1 MEHKMVNGQMSEWCR
16 VRFDSWC
23 ERIPNLWRYETS
35 LTEIEAAYPLA
46 MSTIYRILSEHAIEM
61 NKVRT
66 RDATWWF
73 ITGIIVG
80 YVIGMVI

>member
-46 MSTIYRILSEHAIEM
+46 MSALPSVILPCKKQSSYIPPVH
-61 NKVRT
+61 
-66 RDATWWF
+66 
-73 ITGIIVG
+73 IV
-80 YVIGMVI
+80 YL